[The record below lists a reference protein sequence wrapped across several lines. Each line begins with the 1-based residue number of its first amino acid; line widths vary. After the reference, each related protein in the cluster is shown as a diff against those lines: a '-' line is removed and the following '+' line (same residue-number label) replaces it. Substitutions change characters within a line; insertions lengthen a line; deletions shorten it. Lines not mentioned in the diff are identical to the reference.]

1 MAQRYKSVNSSIGN
15 ISVGGASPS
24 SIGSAFEQAGAMVRP
39 RLSRSNRDTD
49 PATRDYNNFIH
60 TEGALVDSPEYIT
73 TLQSIYDDALENHGE
88 TDKVLQMGDRLNA
101 RKNQGAWSNEVDQH
115 EHIISTHINH
125 TQSIIREAAR
135 DNPDILPQ
143 LLEEVLASDDDLV
156 LIGEGSQIAEL
167 NNLRFTNKK
176 AIAQAMKLDISL
188 NQDGK
193 PNNQG
198 HYDYFMNKVVPTII
212 AKETDMLE
220 KQEEENYNEAI
231 KQTLDRRK
239 ATYTMELKARLSKD
253 KYSTLENLIKGL
265 GEEKLENGIWGAN
278 THGSFPEVNYR
289 EVGIELITEHIIL
302 NSTHDELVKISET
315 ILNREGEIKMGDEV
329 ISYEDFANN
338 LDFVENQEVL
348 NKVAQAVQAKSKE
361 YQILMAKEQLR
372 KGDSLD
378 PVNMD
383 LVISDDLDII
393 EAARRNG
400 SITNEEY
407 SASILQKAFGDQKN
421 GNYGGFINN
430 DMASRLIEFV
440 QRNPENLASAYR
452 QYAQLGLTVDLQSD
466 SSDNAER
473 FISIMEAV
481 NTEAMLDTSGD
492 GYNAIF
498 ENMFGENRTT
508 LEGVASTLGVT
519 ENQIIWND
527 DGVDYNLRQL
537 YNGNGFANLVADD
550 ILDSNFL
557 EPDDDRI
564 NWAEVIAFGPGA
576 LITEW
581 GKFGRFNYSE
591 QYQDKTVL
599 TEAAAKYFRIHI
611 QHHGIRDAVRLTK
624 ESLKRNFLFDPY
636 VDGYYVNK
644 KHSIS
649 DRGFTGNTLFKNEQ
663 PDGSIINLKN
673 IIDADMLAE
682 FNNSDKDKPFEPED
696 LELGVN
702 TFVEPLREA
711 TITRD
716 GSQQTGTIYR
726 VFLRTDTGRLNLL
739 DQEGREILHF
749 QPMTTTEMLS
759 LEEQNE
765 IVATAKENLR
775 IQIDNAKYRV
785 LPF

>member
-49 PATRDYNNFIH
+49 PATREYNNFIH
-60 TEGALVDSPEYIT
+60 TEGALVDSPDYIA
-73 TLQSIYDDALENHGE
+73 TLESIYNDAKENHGE
-88 TDKVLQMGDRLNA
+88 TDYVIRMGDRLKT
-101 RKNQGAWSNEVDQH
+101 RKKIGAWSNEVDQH
-115 EHIISTHINH
+115 EHIINAHINH

-135 DNPDILPQ
+135 NNPDILPQ

-156 LIGEGSQIAEL
+156 LIGENSKIAAL

-220 KQEEENYNEAI
+220 RQEEQNYNEAI
-231 KQTLDRRK
+231 KQTIDKRK
-239 ATYTMELKARLSKD
+239 AIYTTELKARLSSD
-253 KYSTLENLIKGL
+253 KFGTLENILTGL
-265 GEEKLENGIWGAN
+265 NEEKVGDGIWGAN
-278 THGSFPEVNYR
+278 THGSFPEVSYR

-302 NSTHDELVKISET
+302 NSTPDELVQISET
-315 ILNREGEIKMGDEV
+315 ILNRKGEIKMGEEV
-329 ISYEDFANN
+329 ISYENFANK

-348 NKVAQAVQAKSKE
+348 TKIAQAVQTKSKE
-361 YQILMAKEQLR
+361 YAILMAKEQLR
-372 KGDSLD
+372 KGDLD

-383 LVISDDLDII
+383 LVIADDLNII

-400 SITNEEY
+400 SITNEQY

-466 SSDNAER
+466 GSDNAER

-537 YNGNGFANLVADD
+537 YNGTGFANLVADD

-564 NWAEVIAFGPGA
+564 NWKEAIAFGPGV
-576 LITEW
+576 LISEW
-581 GKFGRFNYSE
+581 GKFGRFNFSE

-611 QHHGIRDAVRLTK
+611 QHHNIRDAVRLTK
-624 ESLKRNFLFDPY
+624 TSLKRNFLFDPY

-649 DRGFTGNTLFKNEQ
+649 DRGFTGDTLFKNEQ
-663 PDGSIINLKN
+663 PDGSVMNLKN
-673 IIDADMLAE
+673 IIDADILAE
-682 FNNSDKDKPFEPED
+682 FNNPDNDKPFEPED

-711 TITRD
+711 TIKRE

-739 DQEGREILHF
+739 DQDGREILHF

-759 LEEQNE
+759 IEEQNE

>member
-24 SIGSAFEQAGAMVRP
+24 AIGSAFEQVGAMVRP

-49 PATRDYNNFIH
+49 PATREYNNFIH
-60 TEGALVDSPEYIT
+60 TEGALVDSPDYIA
-73 TLQSIYDDALENHGE
+73 TLESIYNDAKENHGE
-88 TDKVLQMGDRLNA
+88 TDYVIRMGDRLKT
-101 RKNQGAWSNEVDQH
+101 RKKIGAWSNEVDQH
-115 EHIISTHINH
+115 EHIINAHINH

-135 DNPDILPQ
+135 NNPDILPQ

-156 LIGEGSQIAEL
+156 LIGENSKIAAL

-212 AKETDMLE
+212 AKETEMLE
-220 KQEEENYNEAI
+220 KQEEQNYNEAI
-231 KQTLDRRK
+231 KQTIDKRK
-239 ATYTMELKARLSKD
+239 AIYTTELKARLSSD
-253 KYSTLENLIKGL
+253 KFGTLENILTGL
-265 GEEKLENGIWGAN
+265 NEEKVGDGIWGAN
-278 THGSFPEVNYR
+278 THGSFPEVSYR

-302 NSTHDELVKISET
+302 NSTPDELVQISET
-315 ILNREGEIKMGDEV
+315 ILNRKGEIKMGEEV
-329 ISYEDFANN
+329 ISYENFANK

-348 NKVAQAVQAKSKE
+348 TKIAQAVQTKSKE
-361 YQILMAKEQLR
+361 YAILMAKEQLR
-372 KGDSLD
+372 KGDLD

-383 LVISDDLDII
+383 LVISDDLNII

-400 SITNEEY
+400 SITNEQY

-466 SSDNAER
+466 GSDNAER

-508 LEGVASTLGVT
+508 LEGVANTLGIT

-537 YNGNGFANLVADD
+537 YNGTGFANLVADD

-564 NWAEVIAFGPGA
+564 NWKEAIAFGPGV
-576 LITEW
+576 LISEW
-581 GKFGRFNYSE
+581 GKFGRFNFSE

-611 QHHGIRDAVRLTK
+611 QHHNIRDAVRLTK
-624 ESLKRNFLFDPY
+624 TSLKRNFLFDPY

-649 DRGFTGNTLFKNEQ
+649 DRGFTGDTLFKNEQ
-663 PDGSIINLKN
+663 PDGSVMNLKN
-673 IIDADMLAE
+673 IIDADILAE
-682 FNNSDKDKPFEPED
+682 FNNPDNDKPFEPED

-711 TITRD
+711 TIKRE

-739 DQEGREILHF
+739 DQDGREILHF

-759 LEEQNE
+759 IEEQNE